1 MSTID
6 SQKYGMENAL
16 KIFRSA
22 AQDVMRSFQVKL
34 IYVDEFQHA
43 RFSSTRSINLIADDD
58 WYYKIVGYFN

>member
-1 MSTID
+1 MSTTD
-6 SQKYGMENAL
+6 SQEYGMENAS

-43 RFSSTRSINLIADDD
+43 CFGSTGSIFLTVDDD
-58 WYYKIVGYFN
+58 WHYEIVGYFN

>member
-1 MSTID
+1 MSSTE
-6 SQKYGMENAL
+6 SQEYGMENAS

-34 IYVDEFQHA
+34 ICVDEFQHA
-43 RFSSTRSINLIADDD
+43 PFSSTRSINLIADGN

>member
-1 MSTID
+1 MSATD
-6 SQKYGMENAL
+6 SQEYGMENAL

-43 RFSSTRSINLIADDD
+43 CFSSTRSTNLIADDD
-58 WYYKIVGYFN
+58 WHYKIDGYFN